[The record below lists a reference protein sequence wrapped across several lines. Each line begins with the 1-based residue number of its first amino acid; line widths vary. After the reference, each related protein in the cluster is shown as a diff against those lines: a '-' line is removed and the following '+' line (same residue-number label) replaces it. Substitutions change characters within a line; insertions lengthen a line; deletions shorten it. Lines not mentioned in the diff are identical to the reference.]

1 MLIKA
6 IITDFDGT
14 LVDTYLANMCA
25 YKAAFYVCGFELSD
39 ETYKACFGLR
49 FNDFM
54 NKVGIVDIDT
64 QNKIKELKAELYPE
78 FFHLL
83 IPNTTLIDSL
93 TVMKKSGIK
102 IAIASTARRENLL
115 NVLQHFELTD
125 IFDTILTGES
135 VKCGKPDPE
144 IYILTMEQLGV
155 QPNEVL
161 IYEDSDVGLQAAQ
174 DSGANY
180 IKVTKNWFS
189 HEN

>member
-25 YKAAFYVCGFELSD
+25 YKAAFNMCGLELSD
-39 ETYKACFGLR
+39 DTYKGCFGLR

-54 NKVGIVDIDT
+54 NKVGVVDTNT
-64 QNKIKELKAELYPE
+64 QNKIKELKAKLYPE

-83 IPNTTLIDSL
+83 IPNKVLIDSL
-93 TVMKKSGIK
+93 SAMKKSGIK
-102 IAIASTARRENLL
+102 IAIASTARKENLL
-115 NVLQHFELTD
+115 NVLQYLELTN
-125 IFDTILTGES
+125 IFDIILTGES

-161 IYEDSDVGLQAAQ
+161 IYEDSDVGLQAAEH
-174 DSGANY
+174 SGANY